1 MLRPVRTPCLHTI
14 FTHFKDTVPF
24 KDATE
29 SRSVVCC
36 AFFVTDASVF
46 REITAVGE
54 AVAGPRKDVRKAA
67 ERLISR

>member
-1 MLRPVRTPCLHTI
+1 MRRNHG
-14 FTHFKDTVPF
+14 
-24 KDATE
+24 
-29 SRSVVCC
+29 RSFAVL
-36 AFFVTDASVF
+36 FFVTDASVF